1 MFVFVCFILDIQLS
15 FRQPR
20 TGIINFQHYITV
32 AHVTRYSDLSAFFF
46 QHYAIIKS
54 ILDKGHQYVG
64 GHLLHMQVFRYLNR
78 IFQPVSRLFFLKQQ
92 ILFRMFKLSGDV
104 HEGTLFNVFILY
116 IINERA
122 QQFVCSGRVLYNCQ
136 IKQRCQHVQKFILVA
151 AHFQLLYSLVLLYNL
166 LGVTMVYRLYLFN
179 TLF

>member
-1 MFVFVCFILDIQLS
+1 
-15 FRQPR
+15 
-20 TGIINFQHYITV
+20 
-32 AHVTRYSDLSAFFF
+32 
-46 QHYAIIKS
+46 
-54 ILDKGHQYVG
+54 
-64 GHLLHMQVFRYLNR
+64 
-78 IFQPVSRLFFLKQQ
+78 
-92 ILFRMFKLSGDV
+92 MFKLSGDV
-104 HEGTLFNVFILY
+104 HEGTLFHVFILY